1 MINRI
6 MEILNGAK
14 RDGKNICLG
23 TDEYKELIKS
33 LNPIAPQFVNML
45 FEMGY
50 VKSDLVKLRGNDFYG
65 FRASL
70 EFNDKKYYEFL
81 EYISKLDI
89 QPSLI
94 FINGLE
100 LDLFFKPNRKINLV
114 SNEDYLSL
122 IYSFIEYVKRYDELG
137 LKFIGWNLDCE
148 SMVECNLNKDR
159 DILFDK
165 ELFDCKWTS
174 WDSSGNS
181 KIVIPGEEELIAF

>member
-1 MINRI
+1 MKNRI

-100 LDLFFKPNRKINLV
+100 LDLFFKPNRRINLV

>member
-100 LDLFFKPNRKINLV
+100 LDLFFKPNRRINLV

-165 ELFDCKWTS
+165 ELFDCKLTS

-181 KIVIPGEEELIAF
+181 KIVIPGKEELIAF

>member
-45 FEMGY
+45 FEIGY
-50 VKSDLVKLRGNDFYG
+50 VKSDLVKIRGNNFYG

-81 EYISKLDI
+81 EYISKLYI

-165 ELFDCKWTS
+165 ELFDCKLTS

-181 KIVIPGEEELIAF
+181 KIVIPGKEELIAF

>member
-70 EFNDKKYYEFL
+70 EFNDTKYYEFL
-81 EYISKLDI
+81 EYISNLDI

-94 FINGLE
+94 FIKELE
-100 LDLFFKPNRKINLV
+100 ADLFFKPNRKINLV
-114 SNEDYLSL
+114 SNEDYLAL
-122 IYSFIEYVKRYDELG
+122 IYSFIEYVKQYEQLG
-137 LKFIGWNLDCE
+137 LKFTGWNLDFEGIVE
-148 SMVECNLNKDR
+148 SNTNKDR

-165 ELFDCKWTS
+165 ELFNCESTS
-174 WDSSGNS
+174 WYS
-181 KIVIPGEEELIAF
+181 F

>member
-1 MINRI
+1 MKNRI

-50 VKSDLVKLRGNDFYG
+50 VKSDLVKIRGNGFCG

-70 EFNDKKYYEFL
+70 EFNDKNYYEFL
-81 EYISKLDI
+81 EYISKLNI

-100 LDLFFKPNRKINLV
+100 LDLFFKPNRRINLV

>member
-6 MEILNGAK
+6 MEVLNGAK

-100 LDLFFKPNRKINLV
+100 LDLFFKPNRRINLV

>member
-100 LDLFFKPNRKINLV
+100 LDLFFKPNRRINLV

>member
-1 MINRI
+1 
-6 MEILNGAK
+6 MEVLNGAK

-45 FEMGY
+45 FEIGY
-50 VKSDLVKLRGNDFYG
+50 VKSDLVKIRGNNFYG

-70 EFNDKKYYEFL
+70 EFDDKNYYEFL

-165 ELFDCKWTS
+165 ELFDCKLTS

-181 KIVIPGEEELIAF
+181 KIVIPGKEELIAF